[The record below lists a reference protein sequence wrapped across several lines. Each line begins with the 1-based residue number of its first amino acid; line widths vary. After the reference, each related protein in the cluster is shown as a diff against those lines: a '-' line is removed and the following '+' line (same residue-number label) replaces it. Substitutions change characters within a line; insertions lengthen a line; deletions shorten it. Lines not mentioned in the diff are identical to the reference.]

1 MTVVVADTSP
11 LNYLIQIDQADLL
24 RRLYGTIVIPSE
36 VFEELNHPGTPL
48 PVGKWIRQRPPW
60 LEIRSV
66 RSHPSLPD
74 LLDLDIGERA
84 AIQLAQAEPEALLL
98 MDDAQGR
105 KQADRLGL
113 LNIGTLGVLRLAAV
127 EGLVELRV
135 VLDKLTRTNFRAS
148 GALISQLISEDEARR
163 REPQR

>member
-1 MTVVVADTSP
+1 MTMVVADTSP
-11 LNYLIQIDQADLL
+11 LNYLIQIDEADLL
-24 RRLYGTIVIPSE
+24 QRLYGTIVISSE

-48 PVGKWIRQRPPW
+48 PVKWIRQRPLW

-98 MDDAQGR
+98 MDDAEGR
-105 KQADRLGL
+105 KQTDRLGL
-113 LNIGTLGVLRLAAV
+113 LNIGTLGVLRLATV

-148 GALISQLISEDEARR
+148 GVLISQLIIEDEVRR